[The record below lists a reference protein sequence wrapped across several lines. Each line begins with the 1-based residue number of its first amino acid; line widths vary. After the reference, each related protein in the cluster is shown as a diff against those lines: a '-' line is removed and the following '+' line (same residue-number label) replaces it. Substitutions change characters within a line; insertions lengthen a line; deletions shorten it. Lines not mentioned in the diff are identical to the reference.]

1 VSLYGMSD
9 SQMENMHHLLDH
21 IDEQLFNLSDKI
33 TEEVKDDALCG
44 KLEKLLDKTTLLLEE
59 LRDQIY

>member
-1 VSLYGMSD
+1 MTLYGMSD

-21 IDEQLFNLSDKI
+21 IDEQLFHLSDTI
-33 TEEVKDDALCG
+33 TEEIKDDALCG

-59 LRDQIY
+59 LREQIY

>member
-9 SQMENMHHLLDH
+9 SQMENQHHLLDH
-21 IDEQLFNLSDKI
+21 IDEQLFLLSDAI
-33 TEEVKDDALCG
+33 TSEIENDELCG

-59 LRDQIY
+59 LRQQIY